1 MGGQVPQKK
10 SWVEQAHAALQ
21 VPTPMIS
28 IAKMS
33 VPFHTNVWQSL
44 NFHCCT
50 IMTCRVCIT
59 QFIISFPKLLCK
71 FPFDFVCA

>member
-33 VPFHTNVWQSL
+33 VPFHTNVWQSFKFSL
-44 NFHCCT
+44 LYNNDMPCLYHT
-50 IMTCRVCIT
+50 VHN
-59 QFIISFPKLLCK
+59 IISEITL
-71 FPFDFVCA
+71 